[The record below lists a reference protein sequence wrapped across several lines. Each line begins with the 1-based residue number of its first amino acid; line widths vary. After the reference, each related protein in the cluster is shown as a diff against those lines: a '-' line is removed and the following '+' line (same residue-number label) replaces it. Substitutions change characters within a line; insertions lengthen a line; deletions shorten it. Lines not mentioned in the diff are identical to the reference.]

1 MALAR
6 RRARSLT
13 GAAVF
18 SAPAAAELESEDD
31 QLAQGG
37 ALLGFARECKCSAG
51 IAAGSPAGAPAEVK
65 RDTSVVSTASC
76 EPPQSA
82 SPFAMTSMRRSSC
95 RATSTLRSRSR
106 TLRATVASA
115 SRQMRAAARSTPDR
129 GHAARWSPKR
139 SCSCRQRQ
147 RAEVKGRGR
156 RSRRRSNT
164 RKSDE
169 LRDSSGE
176 AGLVVK
182 TLAA

>member
-1 MALAR
+1 M
-6 RRARSLT
+6 RSL
-13 GAAVF
+13 ALRANA
-18 SAPAAAELESEDD
+18 SAAPAVRPAAL
-31 QLAQGG
+31 
-37 ALLGFARECKCSAG
+37 R
-51 IAAGSPAGAPAEVK
+51 GAPEEVK
-65 RDTSVVSTASC
+65 GDTSVVSTASC

-82 SPFAMTSMRRSSC
+82 SPLAMTSMRRSSW

-106 TLRATVASA
+106 TLRATVAPA
-115 SRQMRAAARSTPDR
+115 SRQTRAAARSRGPPLARRTPDR

-164 RKSDE
+164 RKSGE

-176 AGLVVK
+176 TGLVVK